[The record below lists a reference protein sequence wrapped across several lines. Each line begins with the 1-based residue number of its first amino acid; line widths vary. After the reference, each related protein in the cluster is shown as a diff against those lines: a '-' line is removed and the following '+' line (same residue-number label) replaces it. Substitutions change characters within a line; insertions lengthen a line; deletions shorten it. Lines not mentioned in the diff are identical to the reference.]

1 MSHETTLA
9 EAIETIR
16 AAAEQMDHDDRF
28 KLNFEEYP
36 KLNEDDLSEWEAWLQ
51 KQPGLGTYRIP
62 NDIRMVYS
70 VSGGFLFQWQYLA
83 AKPHVVSGS
92 AELVTILSL
101 YQRDDEAGKPVSA
114 IYDSPRP
121 FDVISDDEY
130 VGIEFSQE
138 GKIVLVHIDDAEK
151 TKVALALNP
160 VQYLCSL
167 AEYRAIYGWQALF
180 VSEKKN
186 SPANSQSL
194 RNQVKQLFGN
204 KGLIP

>member
-1 MSHETTLA
+1 MSPEMTLT
-9 EAIETIR
+9 EAIKTIR
-16 AAAEQMDHDDRF
+16 TAAKQMGHDDRF
-28 KLNFEEYP
+28 KVIFEEYP
-36 KLNEDDLSEWEAWLQ
+36 KMNEDDLSEWESWLQ
-51 KQPGLGTYRIP
+51 KQPGLVSYCIP

-70 VSGGFLFQWQYLA
+70 VCGGFLFQWQFMA

-114 IYDSPRP
+114 IYDSPRT
-121 FDVISDDEY
+121 FDLISDDEY
-130 VGIEFSQE
+130 VAIEFSRE
-138 GKIVLVHIDDAEK
+138 GKIILVHIDEVEK

-180 VSEKKN
+180 VSKKKN
-186 SPANSQSL
+186 SPANSQAL
-194 RNQVKQLFGN
+194 RDQVKQLFGN